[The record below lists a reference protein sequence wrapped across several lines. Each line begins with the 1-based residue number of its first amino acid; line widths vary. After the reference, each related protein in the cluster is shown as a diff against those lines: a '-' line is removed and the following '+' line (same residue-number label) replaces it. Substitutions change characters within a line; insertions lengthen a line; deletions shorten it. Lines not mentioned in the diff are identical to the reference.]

1 MSEISQGVRII
12 IERCKT
18 NPDEMT
24 EEYGKWGQLREAVYD
39 YKENGA
45 RRAWLRG
52 LTEEEISM
60 LYEAFGSLH
69 RKIFDDYVMKQIF
82 ENDEEAKKHA
92 EHQRIHAQAMRDLV
106 SSNPKVFSPYQNA
119 IQPGSWQ
126 NVATQTS
133 NTSIAKTLKA
143 ALGIK

>member
-82 ENDEEAKKHA
+82 EDDEEAKKHA
-92 EHQRIHAQAMRDLV
+92 EHQRMHAQAMRDLV
-106 SSNPKVFSPYQNA
+106 ASNPRVFAQA
-119 IQPGSWQ
+119 GGIKPGSWV
-126 NVATQTS
+126 NTTTQS
-133 NTSIAKTLKA
+133 SGTSITTTLKN